1 MCKQQRREI
10 KCSNKTDAKTNFSI
24 QFYFFKRLMLT
35 EMITVVDSLGFKLA
49 IKQDVFI
56 ETDSY

>member
-1 MCKQQRREI
+1 MFKQNGCKD
-10 KCSNKTDAKTNFSI
+10 KF
-24 QFYFFKRLMLT
+24 FFFFKRLMLT